1 MTILFTASLDVE
13 HQKQLVNNFPK
24 QTFLFKDENE
34 SIEEDLP
41 NARVIVTYGGDLDE
55 KIINK
60 TVNLEW
66 IMVLSAGMDQM
77 PLQAIEKKGILVTN
91 VRGIHK
97 ISMAEYA
104 MSMLLY
110 VYREEENLTKNALEN
125 KWEQSLSINEVGER
139 TLLVV
144 GAGTIGQEVARL
156 GQAFR
161 MKTLGLSR
169 SGKQVEFFDENH
181 KNDDLSE
188 VLPRADFIVS
198 VLPSTDETRSFY
210 TMKEFKQMKEDVVFL
225 NMGRGDA
232 VVEDDLLA
240 AIQQEEIA
248 HAVLDVF
255 INEPLIEDHPFWKEE
270 NITVTPHI
278 AAQSDRYV
286 PRAID
291 IFEKNLHTYLNN
303 KTDYVN
309 KIDVSKGY

>member
-1 MTILFTASLDVE
+1 MTILFSARLE
-13 HQKQLVNNFPK
+13 EQYQKQLLNNFPK
-24 QTFLFKDENE
+24 QNFIFKDKVK
-34 SIEEDLP
+34 SIEEHLSD
-41 NARVIVTYGGDLDE
+41 ARVIVTYGGDLD
-55 KIINK
+55 KDMINK
-60 TVNLEW
+60 AVNLEW

-77 PLQAIEKKGILVTN
+77 PLKTIEEKGILVTN

-110 VYREEENLTKNALEN
+110 VYREEKQLTKNTLEN
-125 KWEQSLSINEVGER
+125 KWEQSLSVNEIGDK

-144 GAGTIGQEVARL
+144 GAGAIGQEVARL

-198 VLPSTDETRSFY
+198 VLPSTEETEGFY
-210 TMKEFKQMKEDVVFL
+210 TLKEFKQMKEDAVFL

-232 VVEDDLLA
+232 VNEADLLE
-240 AIQQEEIA
+240 AIQKKEIG
-248 HAVLDVF
+248 HAILDVF
-255 INEPLIEDHPFWKEE
+255 VNEPLPEDHPFWKED

-291 IFEKNLHTYLNN
+291 IFEKNLHTFLNDE
-303 KTDYVN
+303 TDYIN
-309 KIDVSKGY
+309 KIDVSRGY